1 MSQPV
6 IEKVNERRFMLKPSA
21 EMLAQQAVR
30 ERLAATDPAALRS
43 GQAGQ
48 TLADLRG
55 ILADLLE
62 LVRRGA
68 GQSA

>member
-6 IEKVNERRFMLKPSA
+6 IEKVGERRFVLKPSA
-21 EMLAQQAVR
+21 EMLVRQAAR
-30 ERLAATDPAALRS
+30 ERIATIDPAALRS

-62 LVRRGA
+62 LVGK
-68 GQSA
+68 GVG